1 MGRRTLKCYMWIF
14 YRSFIIPLYLTDI
27 NNLPRLDIINMML
40 DHPNL
45 EEIQKNKS
53 SYTRKAP
60 GLDGILVKELLHWDD
75 SLLMEIHHMIWNA
88 YKMDFPLNLPWDKV
102 NSIHSCSSGYAD
114 LINTYQEV
122 YANHNWPFF
131 KKMHCLG

>member
-1 MGRRTLKCYMWIF
+1 
-14 YRSFIIPLYLTDI
+14 
-27 NNLPRLDIINMML
+27 MML

-88 YKMDFPLNLPWDKV
+88 YKMDFPLNLP
-102 NSIHSCSSGYAD
+102 
-114 LINTYQEV
+114 
-122 YANHNWPFF
+122 
-131 KKMHCLG
+131 